1 MKKFLSWLKGLF
13 TRERGDMS
21 DMTADLATS
30 LILSNALASSDQA
43 MLGVADQSL
52 RSIRSRQGY
61 AHSPSV
67 QSYAVDD
74 VPPTPAEVPANT
86 QSNENMSTENTPAE
100 KTVIEKLREDVD
112 FIEAKEKEILA
123 RFGEDSKE
131 VAAELVLKLK
141 AFL

>member
-1 MKKFLSWLKGLF
+1 
-13 TRERGDMS
+13 MS
-21 DMTADLATS
+21 DMPVDVASS
-30 LILSNALASSDQA
+30 LILSDSLANSTNAGFA
-43 MLGVADQSL
+43 VANQPVK
-52 RSIRSRQGY
+52 SISAGGSY
-61 AHSPSV
+61 AYSPSF

-74 VPPTPAEVPANT
+74 VPPIPEEDPEIPEEDPEKTK
-86 QSNENMSTENTPAE
+86 SNENMSTENIPAE